1 MELST
6 TDLMEISF
14 NIVYLIIIYI
24 FVIFMT
30 SRLDTSQEKNITKR
44 FLLAFFLLALG
55 DTGHVGFRVIAFL
68 NGGLENNS
76 LLVGFGALSTAITIT
91 FFYLILLD
99 IWCIEFK
106 KPKDPIYYGLITVG
120 IIRFVIMAFPQNDW
134 GRVVPV
140 FEWSL
145 LRNIPLM
152 IIGLSV
158 AYFMI
163 RDGLKEQDYRYRNF
177 GLWILVSY
185 LFYLP
190 VILFVQIIPIIGM
203 LMIPKTIAYL
213 VMAWLSFKYYFSKNC
228 TR

>member
-106 KPKDPIYYGLITVG
+106 KPKDSIYYGLIIVG
-120 IIRFVIMAFPQNDW
+120 IIRFAIMAFPQNDW
-134 GRVVPV
+134 GRVVPI

-152 IIGLSV
+152 IIGLTV

-163 RDGLKEQDYRYRNF
+163 RDGLKERDYRYRNF
-177 GLWILVSY
+177 GIWILVSF

-190 VILFVQIIPIIGM
+190 VILFVQIVPIIGM

-213 VMAWLSFKYYFSKNC
+213 VMAWLSFKYYFLY
-228 TR
+228 

>member
-1 MELST
+1 
-6 TDLMEISF
+6 MEISF

-24 FVIFMT
+24 FVILMT
-30 SRLDTSQEKNITKR
+30 IRLDITREKNITKR
-44 FLLAFFLLALG
+44 FVLAFFLLALG

-91 FFYLILLD
+91 IFYLILLD
-99 IWCIEFK
+99 IWRIEFT
-106 KPKDPIYYGLITVG
+106 KPKDFIYYGLIIVG
-120 IIRFVIMAFPQNDW
+120 IIRFAIMAFPQNDW
-134 GRVVPV
+134 GRVVPI

-152 IIGLSV
+152 IIGLTV

-163 RDGLKEQDYRYRNF
+163 RDGLKERDYRYRNF
-177 GLWILVSY
+177 GIWILVSF

-190 VILFVQIIPIIGM
+190 VILFVQIVPIIGM

-213 VMAWLSFKYYFSKNC
+213 VMAWLSFKYYFLY
-228 TR
+228 